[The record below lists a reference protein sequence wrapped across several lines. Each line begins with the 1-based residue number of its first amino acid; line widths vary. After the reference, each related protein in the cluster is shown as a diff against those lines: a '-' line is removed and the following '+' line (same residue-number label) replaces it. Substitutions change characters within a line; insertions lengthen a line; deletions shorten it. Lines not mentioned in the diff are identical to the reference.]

1 MRKIYFVAAL
11 AALSL
16 LCGCSQNIEGV
27 DSETVAA
34 KSELSI
40 GLPIGISR
48 TAMSDGVQTKITESK
63 NREAGMFNAYL
74 PLCFA
79 IFYNNFAKRSSRFSE
94 ER

>member
-1 MRKIYFVAAL
+1 LPQFIEEKRAFIENIFICNITPLFLSDLIGLIMRKIYFVAAL

-40 GLPIGISR
+40 GLPISISR
-48 TAMSDGVQTKITESK
+48 TA
-63 NREAGMFNAYL
+63 
-74 PLCFA
+74 
-79 IFYNNFAKRSSRFSE
+79 
-94 ER
+94 